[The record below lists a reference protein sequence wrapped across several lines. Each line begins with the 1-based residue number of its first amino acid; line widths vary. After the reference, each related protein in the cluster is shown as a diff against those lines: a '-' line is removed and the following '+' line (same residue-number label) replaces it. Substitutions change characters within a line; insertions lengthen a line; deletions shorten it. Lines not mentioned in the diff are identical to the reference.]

1 MLNSTDDMLIEQ
13 GLMAAEARIFQQNKI
28 WARHT
33 DEKPDVA
40 ASLMRVI
47 RHLHRTMPMDR
58 DLSAL
63 SIGSGDEPQFRLLD
77 AVFRAGLTLYDIDEM
92 ALAAVR
98 SRIERQRLGTVS
110 LCTGDYTRDFR
121 DPGMAA
127 QTLEQKF
134 SGSPFDLVTLHHCL
148 YYSDVTDWPAI
159 TEAIYRSVLAPGGA
173 MHMAMMST
181 RENRRGTTTWLYNH
195 FARRFFNQEAD
206 QDLLGLQDILARHA
220 SFEDAQVTTETR
232 EVQFWVNNFE
242 RYMSVV
248 WMILLYPDGHNY
260 TIQQRVEITE
270 FVIENFWRPRRPLIQ
285 SQDYLSVFK
294 AG

>member
-47 RHLHRTMPMDR
+47 RRLHKERPADQ

-77 AVFRAGLTLYDIDEM
+77 ATFRDGLTLYDIDET
-92 ALAAVR
+92 ALAVVR

-110 LCTGDYTRDFR
+110 LCTGDYTKDFA
-121 DPGMAA
+121 DGKTAA
-127 QTLEQKF
+127 GTLSQKLG
-134 SGSPFDLVTLHHCL
+134 GSTFDLVTLHHCL
-148 YYSDVTDWPAI
+148 YYSDAAHWPAI
-159 TEAIYRSVLAPGGA
+159 ISAIHQSVLAPGGA
-173 MHMAMMST
+173 MHLAMMST
-181 RENRRGTTTWLYNH
+181 RENRKGTTTWLYNH
-195 FARRFFNQEAD
+195 FASRFFNEQAD
-206 QDLLGLQDILARHA
+206 QDLLSLRNTLAADKAFRKA
-220 SFEDAQVTTETR
+220 NVETETR

-260 TIQQRVEITE
+260 TIQQRIEIIE

-285 SQDYLSVFK
+285 TQDYLSIFK
-294 AG
+294 QG